1 MQAARQAARQTGP
14 EALPIPMGWYAVA
27 ASEDLTAGQVQPLHY
42 FDQELVL
49 FRTESGKPHLMEAYC
64 PHLGAH
70 LGHGGTVLGERIAC
84 PFHGWQMD
92 GAGAIAEVPYAKK
105 MPPRAGKGACLH
117 SFPMQERNRMV
128 WAWFHPQKAAPTFDI
143 EDVPELADPDW
154 SAPATYE
161 WEINSCLQ
169 ETGEN
174 AVDIAHFVYVHGA
187 TDMPSAK
194 VTLEGAQRTTDM
206 TSVGPCFNEDGSMD
220 PEKTEDMHLVT
231 KNFGPGMA
239 LQLFA
244 RAFKT
249 VMMAT
254 MVPIT
259 PSRLKLRFM
268 FTKPLAIS
276 EQHNF
281 LTDALIE
288 EIVRQVGHDIPIW
301 EHKIFR
307 DDPILCDGDGPIAKY
322 RSWFQQF
329 YATGGQPGK
338 AKAPRPANRPS
349 QARKLRQLQ
358 EA

>member
-1 MQAARQAARQTGP
+1 MPAAAVPIQASQAAPAQAPGQAAASLQP
-14 EALPIPMGWYAVA
+14 KDLPIPLGWYAVA
-27 ASEDLTAGQVQPLHY
+27 PSAELAKGAVLPLHY

-49 FRTESGKPHLMEAYC
+49 FRTESGQPHLMEPYC

-70 LGHGGTVLGERIAC
+70 LGHGGTVLGETIAC

-92 GAGAIAEVPYAKK
+92 GQGQVIDVPYAKK
-105 MPPRAGKGACLH
+105 MPPRASKGSCLY
-117 SFPMQERNRMV
+117 SFPVQERNRMV
-128 WAWFHPQKAAPTFDI
+128 WAWYHPQKAPPSFDI
-143 EDVPELADPDW
+143 EDVPELADKNW
-154 SAPATYE
+154 SEPSTYE

-187 TDMPSAK
+187 ADMPKAN
-194 VTLEGAQRTTDM
+194 VTLEGARRTTDM
-206 TSVGPCFNEDGSMD
+206 ISQGPAFTEDGQMD
-220 PEKTEDMHLVT
+220 PDKTEDMHLVT

-259 PSRLKLRFM
+259 PSRLKLRFW
-268 FTKPLAIS
+268 FTKPRNIS

-322 RSWFQQF
+322 RSWFTQF
-329 YATGGQPGK
+329 YA
-338 AKAPRPANRPS
+338 
-349 QARKLRQLQ
+349 
-358 EA
+358 